1 MAVTR
6 DSERVETL
14 YIRIGRGFA
23 VESRLEGRELPA
35 GALDPAALA
44 AVAEVGP
51 DEQGARLFAAL
62 DAPAREAWRLAA
74 ALAPR
79 RRIRLRIDDDAPE
92 LHALPWEALRDTSAA
107 ATARVP
113 AADRDTPFSRQVPW
127 SWALPGPVA
136 ARPLRVLGAVAAP
149 AGLDA
154 YGLPPIDRPGEE
166 ACLAEAMAAAPA
178 GLVEPTALA
187 GHCSLVALEA
197 ALEGGYDVLHLVAHG
212 VLRDGELALFL
223 EREGG
228 GVERVAGASFAAM
241 LERLD
246 RRPRLVV
253 LMVCSSATRSVD
265 DPRRGLAP
273 AVLAAGVPAVLAMQD
288 LMPIDTGRAFT
299 RALYGE
305 LWAGGEVDR
314 AANRARATLLT
325 GGLRGS
331 AVPVLYSALA
341 DNRLFTP
348 RAPASAGGSDEPAL
362 SSALADEQ
370 LSTPRAG
377 GSDEPNVYS
386 ALADDRLSTPRA
398 GGSDEPGRDARRGL
412 SIPRNDLAAGDDPA
426 RGAPRGL
433 STPRSEPDRGAWQ
446 ALGGPFHGV
455 CAARGRDG
463 RVELFAIDAAAAQLH
478 VRRQQQPGGPWG
490 AWEAAQPGVVDACAA
505 VDERGVVSLFTVG
518 PRGEV
523 TWRERHDAGGWA
535 GRQPLAGEAT
545 QLAVACGL
553 RGAFTALAVD
563 SGGLLQSCAQRQAGG
578 AWDEWEGDW
587 EDDDEQHL
595 QIGLARDGRG
605 LLSVFTLRTD
615 HSLWQSSQDARGEYR
630 DWRRLATELRRVHVL
645 ANAGGRLR
653 LTAIGEDG
661 ALLHRVEREPG
672 GPWGPWQRIVGA
684 YRDAIAAPRQAD
696 VALLAIDGEGAA
708 CCLTGAGARVALG
721 GPALVRLVAAE
732 DGAGALHVFGLD
744 PTGTLH
750 HRPLP

>member
-1 MAVTR
+1 MVVTHK
-6 DSERVETL
+6 SERVETL
-14 YIRIGRGFA
+14 YIRIGRGLV
-23 VESRLEGRELPA
+23 VEMSLEGRELPA
-35 GALDPAALA
+35 GALDPGAPA

-51 DEQGARLFAAL
+51 DEQGARLFASF
-62 DAPAREAWRLAA
+62 DATAREAWRLAA

-136 ARPLRVLGAVAAP
+136 ARPLRVLSAIAAP

-154 YGLPPIDRPGEE
+154 YGLPAIDRPGEE
-166 ACLAEAMAAAPA
+166 ACLAEAMAGAPA
-178 GLVEPTALA
+178 GLVAHTSLA
-187 GHCSLVALEA
+187 GDCSLVALEA
-197 ALEGGYDVLHLVAHG
+197 ALEGGCDVLHLVAHG
-212 VLRDGELALFL
+212 VLREGEVALFL

-228 GVERVAGASFAAM
+228 GALRVAGASFAAM

-265 DPRRGLAP
+265 DARRGLAP

-341 DNRLFTP
+341 DNRLFRP
-348 RAPASAGGSDEPAL
+348 RAAVGEGS
-362 SSALADEQ
+362 
-370 LSTPRAG
+370 
-377 GSDEPNVYS
+377 
-386 ALADDRLSTPRA
+386 
-398 GGSDEPGRDARRGL
+398 RGL
-412 SIPRNDLAAGDDPA
+412 SIPRLETDVAV
-426 RGAPRGL
+426 
-433 STPRSEPDRGAWQ
+433 STDPDRGAWQ

-463 RVELFAIDAAAAQLH
+463 SVELFAVDAATAQLH

-490 AWEAAQPGVVDACAA
+490 AWEASQPGVVDACAA
-505 VDERGVVSLFTVG
+505 VDERGVLSLFTVG

-535 GRQPLAGEAT
+535 RRQPLAGEAT

-563 SGGLLQSCAQRQAGG
+563 GGGLLQSRAQRQAGG

-630 DWRRLATELRRVHVL
+630 DWRRLATELRRVHAL
-645 ANAGGRLR
+645 ADAGGRLR
-653 LTAIGEDG
+653 LIAIGEDG
-661 ALLHRVEREPG
+661 ALLHRAEREPG
-672 GPWGPWQRIVGA
+672 GPWGPWQRHVGV
-684 YRDAIAAPRQAD
+684 YSDAIAAPQQAD

-708 CCLTGAGARVALG
+708 SCFTGAGARVALG
-721 GPALVRLVAAE
+721 GPALVRIAAAE
-732 DGAGALHVFGLD
+732 DGAGALHVFGID
-744 PTGTLH
+744 PAGTLH
-750 HRPLP
+750 HRTLP

>member
-1 MAVTR
+1 MVVTHK
-6 DSERVETL
+6 SERVETL
-14 YIRIGRGFA
+14 YIRIGRGLV

-51 DEQGARLFAAL
+51 DEQGARLFAAF
-62 DAPAREAWRLAA
+62 DAAAREAWRLAA

-79 RRIRLRIDDDAPE
+79 RRICLRIDDDAPE

-127 SWALPGPVA
+127 SWALPEPVA
-136 ARPLRVLGAVAAP
+136 GRPLRVLGAVAAP

-154 YGLPPIDRPGEE
+154 YGLPAIDRPGEE
-166 ACLAEAMAAAPA
+166 ACLAAAMAGAPA
-178 GLVEPTALA
+178 GLVAHTALA
-187 GHCSLVALEA
+187 GRCSLVALEA
-197 ALEGGYDVLHLVAHG
+197 ALEGGHDVLHLVAHG
-212 VLRDGELALFL
+212 VLREGEVALFL
-223 EREGG
+223 ERPEGG
-228 GVERVAGASFAAM
+228 IERVAGASFAAM

-305 LWAGGEVDR
+305 LWAVGEVDR
-314 AANRARATLLT
+314 AANRARAILLT

-341 DNRLFTP
+341 DNRLLIP
-348 RAPASAGGSDEPAL
+348 QAAVAGESQRLFIPSIQTDVAGS
-362 SSALADEQ
+362 
-370 LSTPRAG
+370 
-377 GSDEPNVYS
+377 
-386 ALADDRLSTPRA
+386 
-398 GGSDEPGRDARRGL
+398 RD
-412 SIPRNDLAAGDDPA
+412 PDP
-426 RGAPRGL
+426 
-433 STPRSEPDRGAWQ
+433 DAWQ
-446 ALGGPFHGV
+446 ALGGPYHGV

-463 RVELFAIDAAAAQLH
+463 CVELFAVDAETGQLH
-478 VRRQQQPGGPWG
+478 VRRQQRPGGPWG
-490 AWEAAQPGVVDACAA
+490 AWETPQPGVVDACAA
-505 VDERGVVSLFTVG
+505 VDERGVLSLFTIG

-523 TWRERHDAGGWA
+523 TWRERTDAGGW
-535 GRQPLAGEAT
+535 GRRQPLAGEAT
-545 QLAVACGL
+545 QLVVACGL

-563 SGGLLQSCAQRQAGG
+563 SGGLLQSCAQRTAGG

-605 LLSVFTLRTD
+605 PLSVFTLRTD
-615 HSLWQSSQDARGEYR
+615 HSLWQSSQDIRGEYR
-630 DWRRLATELRRVHVL
+630 DWRRLATELRRVHML
-645 ANAGGRLR
+645 ADAGGRLR

-661 ALLHRVEREPG
+661 SLLHRGEREPG

-684 YRDAIAAPRQAD
+684 YRDAIAALQGAD

-708 CCLTGAGARVALG
+708 FCFSGAGTHVALG

-732 DGAGALHVFGLD
+732 DGAGELHVFGLD
-744 PTGTLH
+744 PAGGLH
-750 HRPLP
+750 HRTLP